1 MAPRK
6 AENFSTPSPQ
16 ELQELYDLPTEI
28 KQCDLREILEAQSRV
43 RMAREDLLGLW
54 TQVET

>member
-28 KQCDLREILEAQSRV
+28 KQCDLGEILEAQYRV
-43 RMAREDLLGLW
+43 RVAREDLLALW
-54 TQVET
+54 AQLET